1 MDLLNSLNTQT
12 VECVI
17 YLGQLNQDPNINY
30 LYRCDLSINPD
41 IYFENPDIEFVD
53 HTQEEIREQVLDNH
67 IISFIKSDEYIRRY
81 ILLIMS
87 DSLKEYNNCQSFNND
102 LKLYEND
109 QSTAQLNINSIINEN
124 LNTNIN
130 FYLQQ
135 VNPNTKRLLI
145 HLDYNTFMYYAK
157 ENEIITNNI
166 VNLDVVK
173 KFIKKILEN
182 QTQFSYNI
190 NDPNDIYV
198 IKKLFDIEV

>member
-17 YLGQLNQDPNINY
+17 YLDQLNQDPNINY

-102 LKLYEND
+102 LKLYENN

-135 VNPNTKRLLI
+135 VNPNTQRLLI

-173 KFIKKILEN
+173 EFIKKILEN

>member
-17 YLGQLNQDPNINY
+17 YLDQLNQDPNINY
-30 LYRCDLSINPD
+30 LYRCDLSLSPN

-173 KFIKKILEN
+173 EFIKKILEN

>member
-12 VECVI
+12 IECVI
-17 YLGQLNQDPNINY
+17 YLDQLNQDPNINY
-30 LYRCDLSINPD
+30 LYRCDLSLSPN

-173 KFIKKILEN
+173 EFIKKILEN

>member
-135 VNPNTKRLLI
+135 VNPNTQRLLI